1 MGTNSR
7 SLWAMAL
14 ALCQRCGIPRQDVE
28 DVAAE
33 VVRRVWHRPADRQY
47 AEAVEMVR
55 RRLARHLG
63 VPRRSL
69 PEEIYELR
77 AFGEYAELRRRYAR
91 IDHDGGEGWLGGFD
105 IHSRRFAVENGV
117 CPKCARVGRFTEDA
131 GRCACG
137 FAYP

>member
-1 MGTNSR
+1 
-7 SLWAMAL
+7 
-14 ALCQRCGIPRQDVE
+14 
-28 DVAAE
+28 
-33 VVRRVWHRPADRQY
+33 
-47 AEAVEMVR
+47 MVR

-77 AFGEYAELRRRYAR
+77 AFGEYAELRRRYAG

-105 IHSRRFAVENGV
+105 IHSRRFAIENGV

-131 GRCACG
+131 GRCECG